1 MRLMISAAIILL
13 LKIAFPLICFG
24 FILLLTTFMYIA
36 YIDSDVNYNLLVYIC
51 WWLYY
56 GLCAVQV
63 AASIMTLTV
72 VFPMLIFYLHF
83 RFDQIN
89 DKFKKIDVHS
99 NKKINFYL
107 VVKII
112 NEHYLVSQ
120 KVTEFNRMTNKILG
134 IYYVGLTMAIDIA
147 VYIAIYG
154 YHPLVRILC
163 GCIAMIMFLLAYTFV
178 FNLGSLINKAH
189 WSYQL
194 INSLI
199 STKTIPFRHKYKV
212 I

>member
-13 LKIAFPLICFG
+13 LKIGFPLICSG

-36 YIDSDVNYNLLVYIC
+36 YIDSDINYNLPVYIC
-51 WWLYY
+51 WWFYY
-56 GLCAVQV
+56 NLCAVQI
-63 AASIMTLTV
+63 AASILAITAT
-72 VFPMLIFYLHF
+72 FPMLIFYLHF

-89 DKFKKIDVHS
+89 DKFKMIDIHS
-99 NKKINFYL
+99 NKRINFYL
-107 VVKII
+107 VMKII
-112 NEHYLVSQ
+112 NEHYLVSH
-120 KVTEFNRMTNKILG
+120 KVTEMNRMTNKILG

-163 GCIAMIMFLLAYTFV
+163 GCIAIIMFLLTYMLV
-178 FNLGSLINKAH
+178 FALGSLINKAH
-189 WSYQL
+189 WPYQL

-199 STKTIPFRHKYKV
+199 ATKTIPFRHKYKV